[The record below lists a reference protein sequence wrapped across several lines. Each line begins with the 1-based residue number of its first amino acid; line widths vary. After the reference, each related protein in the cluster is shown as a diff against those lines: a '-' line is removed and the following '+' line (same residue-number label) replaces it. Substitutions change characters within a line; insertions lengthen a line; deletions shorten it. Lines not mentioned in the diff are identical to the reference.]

1 MVWSQ
6 EDLGKLVLRL
16 SIGGLMLFHG
26 IFKIVNG
33 IGGIEGMLAAK
44 GIPAIFAYGVYVG
57 EVVVPL
63 MLILGIKVR
72 IAAGILIF
80 NMLVAIYT
88 VFGFNIC
95 ALDSTGGWV
104 IEHQL
109 LYILP
114 AVAIMLLGSG
124 SYSLC
129 RCLNKCKR

>member
-16 SIGGLMLFHG
+16 SIGGLLLFHG
-26 IFKIVNG
+26 IFKMVHG

-44 GIPAIFAYGVYVG
+44 GIPTFFAYGVYVG
-57 EVVVPL
+57 EVIIPI
-63 MLILGIKVR
+63 MLILGVRVR
-72 IAAGILIF
+72 IAAAILIL
-80 NMLVAIYT
+80 NMLMAIYT
-88 VFGFNIC
+88 VFGFNIF
-95 ALDSTGGWV
+95 ALDKTGGWV

-114 AVAIMLLGSG
+114 AIAIMLLGSG

-129 RCLNKCKR
+129 SCFKKCKR